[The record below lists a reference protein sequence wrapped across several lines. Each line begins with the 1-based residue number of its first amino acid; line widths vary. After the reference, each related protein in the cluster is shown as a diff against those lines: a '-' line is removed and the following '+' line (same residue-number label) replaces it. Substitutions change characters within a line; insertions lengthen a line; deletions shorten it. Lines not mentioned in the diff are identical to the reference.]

1 MTEAKLL
8 DYSRKAFVS
17 AMQLKN
23 LERYLAKISRETCRS
38 ARKNIK
44 EAIALLQAF
53 EQSLKLRVD
62 G

>member
-8 DYSRKAFVS
+8 DYARKTFVS
-17 AMQLKN
+17 AMQVKN
-23 LERYLAKISRETCRS
+23 LDRYLTKISRETCRS
-38 ARKNIK
+38 ARKIIK

-53 EQSLKLRVD
+53 EKSLTPRID

>member
-1 MTEAKLL
+1 
-8 DYSRKAFVS
+8 
-17 AMQLKN
+17 MQLKN

-38 ARKNIK
+38 GRQSIK

-53 EQSLKLRVD
+53 EQSLKQRVD